1 MHGIDINEV
10 SHLMKILVT
19 PEFRQNKGNM
29 YMYF

>member
-10 SHLMKILVT
+10 FHLMEILVT

-29 YMYF
+29 YF